1 MCEGLR
7 ARRDRF
13 SSLDVP
19 IGSCGMRPHREG
31 QTRPFPFEELALRLG
46 AALRGVVPES
56 AGLRDHSMARNH
68 DDRRVPRAG
77 GPDRAAR
84 SRSTEAA
91 CDLPVRDSLARR
103 DRPQELEDLSLEG
116 RDLER
121 ERNVPQIALSRV
133 DMLEDPGQIWV
144 L

>member
-13 SSLDVP
+13 SRLGVP
-19 IGSCGMRPHREG
+19 IASCGMRPDRQG

-56 AGLRDHSMARNH
+56 AGLRDHPMARNH
-68 DDRRVPRAG
+68 DDRWVPRAG

-91 CDLPVRDSLARR
+91 CDLPVRDCLAWRN
-103 DRPQELEDLSLEG
+103 RPQEVEDLSVEG
-116 RDLER
+116 PD
-121 ERNVPQIALSRV
+121 
-133 DMLEDPGQIWV
+133 
-144 L
+144 